1 MAPPPLLLLQE
12 YIPPPAAERHL
23 TATMSLRRSPPPLKT
38 RSAAAEVQ
46 EFCLSLVVTEK
57 LLLRCRERREIR
69 SFFSPSTDSRR
80 QLNSPK
86 VFRGKRDKM
95 SLFKRKLKL
104 HNLQLTKESSIFNM
118 TFSLLCSL
126 LRRLQPEDLNS
137 EDLFRLEMSSE
148 HISQ

>member
-46 EFCLSLVVTEK
+46 KFCLSLVVTEK
-57 LLLRCRERREIR
+57 LLLRRRDEEKSGR
-69 SFFSPSTDSRR
+69 FSLRVTTADDSSTLRTS
-80 QLNSPK
+80 SEA
-86 VFRGKRDKM
+86 KRDKM

-118 TFSLLCSL
+118 TFLFFVQFSDDDCSL
-126 LRRLQPEDLNS
+126 KT
-137 EDLFRLEMSSE
+137 
-148 HISQ
+148 